1 MLVRRLVPLLLL
13 ALAAC
18 ASQPRAGGGDG
29 ASNGGGEDKAAK
41 REAELEQAKLQLEI
55 TELEGSAAERTS
67 GVAVSEAQRELD
79 EAKLAAA
86 RFGEYE
92 RPSAL
97 AEAKLQLDQSA
108 QSLRENEQELG
119 QMEAMYAEEKN
130 LDATGVQTRDLV
142 LERHRKAVEFSQ
154 RRLELARERS
164 ADLEGREL
172 PRKERE
178 LAQKLEKAQN
188 ALRKAEEESA
198 KSALE
203 RKLAL
208 VKARQRIEELE
219 REKAKARD
227 KANAK
232 PEEGGDAASAEG
244 KAP

>member
-1 MLVRRLVPLLLL
+1 MSIRRLAPVLLLGL
-13 ALAAC
+13 AAAC
-18 ASQPRAGGGDG
+18 ASQPKAAGGGDG
-29 ASNGGGEDKAAK
+29 AAQEGGEDKAAK
-41 REAELEQAKLQLEI
+41 REAELVQAQLQLQI

-67 GVAVSEAQRELD
+67 GVAVSEAQREVD
-79 EAKLAAA
+79 EAKLAVS

-97 AEAKLQLDQSA
+97 AEAKLQLDQST
-108 QSLRENEQELG
+108 QGLRENEQELA

-142 LERHRKAVEFSQ
+142 LERHRKAVEFSK

-164 ADLEGREL
+164 ADLESREL

-178 LAQKLEKAQN
+178 LAQKLEKSEN
-188 ALRKAEEESA
+188 GLRKAEEESA
-198 KSALE
+198 KGALE

-219 REKAKARD
+219 REKAKAA
-227 KANAK
+227 KSSANGE
-232 PEEGGDAASAEG
+232 PSGSEG